1 MTCEKCPLSLL
12 CWSGKLSTEPDDTFL
27 CPYCGNFTAKGF
39 PHGKDRYS
47 QECVAVGLTGFQCEK
62 RPATVALREA
72 WRVRRQ
78 LEMQDYALMVK
89 DPAGFSKKIALKPC
103 SFCRSS

>member
-1 MTCEKCPLSLL
+1 M
-12 CWSGKLSTEPDDTFL
+12 EPDDTFL

-39 PHGKDRYS
+39 PHAKDAHT
-47 QECVAVGLTGFQCEK
+47 QECVSVGLAGFMCEK
-62 RPATVALREA
+62 RPATTDLKER

-78 LEMQDYALMVK
+78 LEMVDYALMVE
-89 DPAGFSKKIALKPC
+89 DPAGFTKKIALKPC